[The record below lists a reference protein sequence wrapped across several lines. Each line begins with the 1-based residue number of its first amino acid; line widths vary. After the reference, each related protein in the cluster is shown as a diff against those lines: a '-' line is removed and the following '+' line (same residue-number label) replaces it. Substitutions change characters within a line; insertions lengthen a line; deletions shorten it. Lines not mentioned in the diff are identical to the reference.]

1 MWGPKMSDRNFFA
14 AFSYHAEVTAHAA
27 GLLVELFEH
36 PDREHLAVEIERDE
50 HEGDKTL
57 HDVIRALRGTWIT
70 PFDRHDIQ
78 TLISRQDD
86 VLDLIHASSKRLILF
101 DVRETPKDAL
111 AMTRYIL
118 RAAETIKKAVT
129 LVNNLKQNEEI
140 LKLCEILN
148 EIENDGDELYRR
160 SLARL
165 YKPGNDPLE
174 VMKWREIYDHLET
187 ALDRGED
194 VANQIESLVLEYS

>member
-1 MWGPKMSDRNFFA
+1 MWGPKTSDQDFFA
-14 AFSYHAEVTAHAA
+14 AFSRHAEVTAHAA

-36 PDREHLAVEIERDE
+36 PDRDHLAVEIERDE
-50 HEGDKTL
+50 HEGDKIL
-57 HDVIRALRGTWIT
+57 HDVVRALRGTWIT

-86 VLDLIHASSKRLILF
+86 VLDLIHAGSKRVTLF
-101 DVRETPKDAL
+101 EVRTTPNDAL
-111 AMTRYIL
+111 ALARYIL
-118 RAAETIKKAVT
+118 KAAETIKAAVQ
-129 LVNNLKQNEEI
+129 LINNLKQTEEI
-140 LKLCEILN
+140 LKLCEVLN

-160 SLARL
+160 TLGRL
-165 YKPGNDPLE
+165 YKPGNDPLD

>member
-1 MWGPKMSDRNFFA
+1 MWGPKTSDQSFFA
-14 AFSYHAEVTAHAA
+14 AFSHHADVTAHAA

-57 HDVIRALRGTWIT
+57 HDVVRALRGTWIT

-101 DVRETPKDAL
+101 DIRETPKDAL

-118 RAAETIKKAVT
+118 KAAETIKSAIN
-129 LVNNLKQNEEI
+129 LVNNLKQTDEI
-140 LKLCEILN
+140 LKLCEVLN

>member
-1 MWGPKMSDRNFFA
+1 MWGPKTSDKDFFA
-14 AFSYHAEVTAHAA
+14 AFSRHAEVTAHAA

-36 PDREHLAVEIERDE
+36 PDRDHLAVEIERDE
-50 HEGDKTL
+50 HEGDKIL
-57 HDVIRALRGTWIT
+57 HDVVRALRATWIT

-86 VLDLIHASSKRLILF
+86 VLDLIHAGSKRVALF
-101 DVRETPKDAL
+101 EVRTTPNDAL
-111 AMTRYIL
+111 ALARYIL
-118 RAAETIKKAVT
+118 KAAETIKAAVQ
-129 LVNNLKQNEEI
+129 LINNLKQTEEI
-140 LKLCEILN
+140 LKLCEVLN

-165 YKPGNDPLE
+165 YKAGNDPLD

>member
-1 MWGPKMSDRNFFA
+1 MWGPKTSDRDFFA
-14 AFSYHAEVTAHAA
+14 AFSRHAQVTAHAA

-36 PDREHLAVEIERDE
+36 PDRDHLPVEIERDE
-50 HEGDKTL
+50 HEGDKIL
-57 HDVIRALRGTWIT
+57 HDVVRALRGTWIT

-86 VLDLIHASSKRLILF
+86 VLDLIHASAKRVALF
-101 DVRETPKDAL
+101 EIQATPSDAT

-118 RAAETIKKAVT
+118 KAAETIENAVN
-129 LVNNLKQNEEI
+129 LVNDLRQSEEI
-140 LKLCEILN
+140 LRLCEILN

-174 VMKWREIYDHLET
+174 AMKWREIYDHLET

>member
-1 MWGPKMSDRNFFA
+1 MWGPKTSDQDFFA
-14 AFSYHAEVTAHAA
+14 AFSRHAEVTAHAA

-36 PDREHLAVEIERDE
+36 PDRDHLAVEIERDE
-50 HEGDKTL
+50 HEGDKIL
-57 HDVIRALRGTWIT
+57 HDVVRALRGTWIT

-86 VLDLIHASSKRLILF
+86 VLDLIHAGSKRVALF
-101 DVRETPKDAL
+101 EVRTTPNDAL
-111 AMTRYIL
+111 ALARYIL
-118 RAAETIKKAVT
+118 KAAETIKAAVK
-129 LVNNLKQNEEI
+129 LINNLKQTEEI
-140 LKLCEILN
+140 LKLCEVLN

-165 YKPGNDPLE
+165 YKAGNDPLD

>member
-1 MWGPKMSDRNFFA
+1 MWGPKTSDQDFFR
-14 AFSYHAEVTAHAA
+14 AFSRHAEATLHAA
-27 GLLVELFEH
+27 TLLVELFEH
-36 PDREHLAVEIERDE
+36 PDRDHLAVEIERDE
-50 HEGDKTL
+50 HEGDKIL
-57 HDVIRALRGTWIT
+57 HGVVRALRGTWIT

-78 TLISRQDD
+78 TLISCQDD
-86 VLDLIHASSKRLILF
+86 VLDLIHAGSKRVALF
-101 DVRETPKDAL
+101 ELRQIPNDAL

-118 RAAETIKKAVT
+118 KAAETIKSAVT
-129 LVNNLKQNEEI
+129 LLHDLKQSEDI
-140 LKLCEILN
+140 LKFCEILN

-165 YKPGNDPLE
+165 YKPGNDPLD
-174 VMKWREIYDHLET
+174 VMKWREVYDHLET

>member
-1 MWGPKMSDRNFFA
+1 MWGPKTSDQDFFA
-14 AFSYHAEVTAHAA
+14 AFSHHAEVTAHAA

-36 PDREHLAVEIERDE
+36 PDRDHLAVEIERDE

-57 HDVIRALRGTWIT
+57 HDVVRTLRGTWIT

-86 VLDLIHASSKRLILF
+86 VLDLIHAGSKRVALF
-101 DVRETPKDAL
+101 EIRETPNDAL

-118 RAAETIKKAVT
+118 KAAETIRSAVK
-129 LVNNLKQNEEI
+129 LINNLKQTEEI

>member
-1 MWGPKMSDRNFFA
+1 MWGPKTSDQDFFA
-14 AFSYHAEVTAHAA
+14 AFSRHAAVTAHAA

-36 PDREHLAVEIERDE
+36 PDRDHLAVEIERDE

-57 HDVIRALRGTWIT
+57 HDVVRTLRGTWIT

-86 VLDLIHASSKRLILF
+86 VQDLIHAGSKRVALF
-101 DVRETPKDAL
+101 EIRETPNDAL

-118 RAAETIKKAVT
+118 KAAETIRSAVK
-129 LVNNLKQNEEI
+129 LINNLKQTEEI

-148 EIENDGDELYRR
+148 VIENVGDEVNRR

>member
-1 MWGPKMSDRNFFA
+1 MWGPKTSDQDFFA
-14 AFSYHAEVTAHAA
+14 AFARHAAVTAHAA

-36 PDREHLAVEIERDE
+36 PDRDHLAVEIERDE
-50 HEGDKTL
+50 HEGDKIL
-57 HDVIRALRGTWIT
+57 HDVVRALRATWIT

-86 VLDLIHASSKRLILF
+86 VLDLIHAGSKRVALF
-101 DVRETPKDAL
+101 EIKTTQNDAL
-111 AMTRYIL
+111 ALTRYIL
-118 RAAETIKKAVT
+118 KAADAIKTAV
-129 LVNNLKQNEEI
+129 NLLSNMKQTEEI

-160 SLARL
+160 ALARL
-165 YKPGNDPLE
+165 YRPGNDPLE

-194 VANQIESLVLEYS
+194 VANQMESLVLEYS

>member
-1 MWGPKMSDRNFFA
+1 MFGPKTADRDFFS
-14 AFSYHAEVTAHAA
+14 AFSRHAEVTAHAA

-36 PDREHLAVEIERDE
+36 PDRDHLAVEIERDE
-50 HEGDKTL
+50 HEGDKIL
-57 HDVIRALRGTWIT
+57 HDVVRALRATWIT

-86 VLDLIHASSKRLILF
+86 VLDLIHAGSKRLTLF
-101 DVRETPKDAL
+101 ELPQTPNDAL
-111 AMTRYIL
+111 ALTRYIL
-118 RAAETIKKAVT
+118 RAADTIKSAVN
-129 LVNNLKQNEEI
+129 LLHDLKQTEEI
-140 LKLCEILN
+140 LKHCEVLN

>member
-1 MWGPKMSDRNFFA
+1 MWGPKTSDQDFFS
-14 AFSYHAEVTAHAA
+14 AFARHAEATLHAA
-27 GLLVELFEH
+27 TLLVELFEH
-36 PDREHLAVEIERDE
+36 PDRDHLAVEIERDE
-50 HEGDKTL
+50 HEGDKIL
-57 HDVIRALRGTWIT
+57 HGVVRALRATWIT

-86 VLDLIHASSKRLILF
+86 VLDLIHAGSKRVALF
-101 DVRETPKDAL
+101 ELRQIPNDAL

-118 RAAETIKKAVT
+118 KAAETIKSAVT
-129 LVNNLKQNEEI
+129 LLHDLKQPEAI
-140 LKLCEILN
+140 LKFCEILN

-165 YKPGNDPLE
+165 YKPGNDPLD
-174 VMKWREIYDHLET
+174 VMKWREVYDHLET

>member
-1 MWGPKMSDRNFFA
+1 MWGPKTADRDFFA
-14 AFSYHAEVTAHAA
+14 AFSRHADVTAHAA

-36 PDREHLAVEIERDE
+36 PDRDHLAVEIERDE
-50 HEGDKTL
+50 HEGDKIL
-57 HDVIRALRGTWIT
+57 HDVVHALRATWIT

-86 VLDLIHASSKRLILF
+86 VLDLIHAGSKRITLF
-101 DVRETPKDAL
+101 EIPEVPNDAL
-111 AMTRYIL
+111 ALTRYIL
-118 RAAETIKKAVT
+118 RAADTIKSAVN
-129 LVNNLKQNEEI
+129 LLHNLKQTEEI
-140 LKLCEILN
+140 LKYCEILN

>member
-1 MWGPKMSDRNFFA
+1 MWGPKTSDRDFFA
-14 AFSYHAEVTAHAA
+14 AFSHHAEVTAHAA

-36 PDREHLAVEIERDE
+36 PDRDHLAVEIERDE

-57 HDVIRALRGTWIT
+57 HDVVRALRGTWIT

-86 VLDLIHASSKRLILF
+86 VLDLIHAGSKRVALF
-101 DVRETPKDAL
+101 EIRETPNDAL

-118 RAAETIKKAVT
+118 KAAETIRSAVK
-129 LVNNLKQNEEI
+129 LINNLKQTEEI

>member
-1 MWGPKMSDRNFFA
+1 MWGPKTSDKDFFA
-14 AFSYHAEVTAHAA
+14 AFSRHAEVTANAA
-27 GLLVELFEH
+27 KLLVELFEH
-36 PDREHLAVEIERDE
+36 PERDHLAVEIERDE
-50 HEGDKTL
+50 HEGDKIL
-57 HDVIRALRGTWIT
+57 HDVVRALRGTWIT

-86 VLDLIHASSKRLILF
+86 VLDLINACSKRVTLF
-101 DVRETPKDAL
+101 EVQTTPNDAL
-111 AMTRYIL
+111 ALARYIL
-118 RAAETIKKAVT
+118 KAAETIKAAVQ
-129 LVNNLKQNEEI
+129 LINNLKQIEEI
-140 LKLCEILN
+140 LKLSEVLN

>member
-1 MWGPKMSDRNFFA
+1 MWGPKTADQDFFA
-14 AFSYHAEVTAHAA
+14 AFVRHAEVTAHAA

-36 PDREHLAVEIERDE
+36 PDRDHLAVEIERDE
-50 HEGDKTL
+50 HEGDKIL
-57 HDVIRALRGTWIT
+57 HDVVRALRGTWIT

-86 VLDLIHASSKRLILF
+86 VLDLIHAGSKRVALF
-101 DVRETPKDAL
+101 EIRSTPNDAL
-111 AMTRYIL
+111 ALTRYIL
-118 RAAETIKKAVT
+118 KAADTMKTAVR
-129 LVNNLKQNEEI
+129 LLNNLKQTEEI

-165 YKPGNDPLE
+165 YKAGNDPLE

>member
-1 MWGPKMSDRNFFA
+1 MWVPKTSDRDFFA
-14 AFSYHAEVTAHAA
+14 AFARHAAVTAHAA
-27 GLLVELFEH
+27 ALLVELFEH
-36 PDREHLAVEIERDE
+36 PDRDHLAVEIERDE
-50 HEGDKTL
+50 HEGDKIL
-57 HDVIRALRGTWIT
+57 HDVIRALRATWIT

-86 VLDLIHASSKRLILF
+86 VLDLIHAGSKRVALF
-101 DVRETPKDAL
+101 EIKTTQNDAL
-111 AMTRYIL
+111 ALTRYIL
-118 RAAETIKKAVT
+118 KAAEAIKTAV
-129 LVNNLKQNEEI
+129 NLLSNMKQTDEI
-140 LKLCEILN
+140 LKLCELLN
-148 EIENDGDELYRR
+148 EIENDGDEMYRR

>member
-1 MWGPKMSDRNFFA
+1 MWGPKTSDQDFFA
-14 AFSYHAEVTAHAA
+14 AFSHHAEVTAHAA

-36 PDREHLAVEIERDE
+36 PDRDHLAVEIERDE

-57 HDVIRALRGTWIT
+57 HDVVRTLRGTWIT

-86 VLDLIHASSKRLILF
+86 VLDLIHAGSKRVALF
-101 DVRETPKDAL
+101 EIRETPNDAL

-118 RAAETIKKAVT
+118 KAAETIRSAVK
-129 LVNNLKQNEEI
+129 LINNLRQTEEI